1 MVPTENFQQG
11 MASFIPTTKAFILLG
26 KGCRKNGLVAPR
38 NGRRQMKDAPN
49 RAFLFLL
56 AMLCCF
62 CTACADIQPEVQAPP
77 PPDPVFEVDD
87 IQGSTKFATPDEV
100 RQFSHQSTYQ
110 SDGAVI
116 FPGPVHQPP
125 GVPLLHL
132 SILKKNQYIIGP
144 GDVLS
149 LSVWG
154 RPDASS
160 PRMIVGPDGVIS
172 VPRIGFINTKGRT
185 RDSVTEEIKGKLQV
199 YYSKPEISFS
209 IDEYHN
215 NKAFVLGR
223 VENPGMVTF
232 PGEGTLLE
240 ALSIA
245 GGYSTEAED
254 TYLTKCS
261 IIRGNDTIIWI
272 DLNELLQNGNM
283 ALNARIVNNDVIFIP
298 ESQSELVY
306 VMGEVR
312 NPGAYNMTGRLTLLD
327 SLMMAGG
334 PTDDA
339 KKSKLYLI
347 RKTINNKGQVREIDL
362 QHLLASADFSQ
373 NYIMKDNDV
382 LYVSEKGISRFNYV
396 LQKIFPSLE
405 IIELGT
411 NILENFGA
419 MEPIRVEIWGDDE

>member
-1 MVPTENFQQG
+1 M
-11 MASFIPTTKAFILLG
+11 
-26 KGCRKNGLVAPR
+26 KNVQR
-38 NGRRQMKDAPN
+38 YF
-49 RAFLFLL
+49 FLFLL
-56 AMLCCF
+56 AIQCCF
-62 CTACADIQPEVQAPP
+62 FTACADIQPEVQTPQ

-87 IQGSTKFATPDEV
+87 IQASTKFATPDEV
-100 RQFSHQSTYQ
+100 KQFSHRSTYQ
-110 SDGAVI
+110 ADDAII
-116 FPGPVHQPP
+116 FSGPAH
-125 GVPLLHL
+125 GNLDASPLLHL
-132 SILKKNQYIIGP
+132 SMIKKNQYTIGP

-160 PRMIVGPDGVIS
+160 PRMIVGPDGVIT
-172 VPRIGFINTKGRT
+172 VPRIGFIHTEGRT

-199 YYSKPEISFS
+199 YYSNPEISFS

-223 VENPGMVTF
+223 VENPGVVTF

-272 DLNELLQNGNM
+272 DLNELLQHGNM
-283 ALNARIVNNDVIFIP
+283 ALNARIMNNDVIFIP

-306 VMGEVR
+306 VMGEVT

-347 RKTINNKGQVREIDL
+347 RKTIDNKGEVREIDL
-362 QHLLASADFSQ
+362 QHLLTSADFSQ

-396 LQKIFPSLE
+396 LQTIFPSLE

-411 NILENFGA
+411 NVMENFGG
-419 MEPIRVEIWGDDE
+419 MQKVRDKIWGKNE

>member
-1 MVPTENFQQG
+1 MRSGPCLLEAEIKKRNMLEGKTTHCQCKKG
-11 MASFIPTTKAFILLG
+11 LDFI
-26 KGCRKNGLVAPR
+26 
-38 NGRRQMKDAPN
+38 
-49 RAFLFLL
+49 FLL
-56 AMLCCF
+56 VILCCF
-62 CTACADIQPEVQAPP
+62 FTACADIEPKVQAPL

-87 IQGSTKFATPDEV
+87 IQASTKFATPEEV
-100 RQFSHQSTYQ
+100 KQFSHQATHRAGNAIVIPGLPHGSL
-110 SDGAVI
+110 GAA
-116 FPGPVHQPP
+116 
-125 GVPLLHL
+125 PLLHI
-132 SILKKNQYIIGP
+132 STIKKNQYVIGP

-160 PRMIVGPDGVIS
+160 PRMIVGPDGVIT
-172 VPRIGFINTKGRT
+172 VPRIGFIQTKGRT
-185 RDSVTEEIKGKLQV
+185 RESVAQEIRGKLTV

-223 VENPGMVTF
+223 VENPGVVTF

-261 IIRGNDTIIWI
+261 IIRGNHTIIWI

-283 ALNARIVNNDVIFIP
+283 ALNARIMNNDVIFIP

-306 VMGEVR
+306 VMGEVL

-334 PTDDA
+334 PTEDA

-347 RKTINNKGQVREIDL
+347 RKTADNTGEVREIDL
-362 QHLLASADFSQ
+362 QHILTNADFSQ
-373 NYIMKDNDV
+373 NYIMKDNDI
-382 LYVSEKGISRFNYV
+382 LYVSEKSISRFNYA
-396 LQKIFPSLE
+396 LRKIFPSLE

-411 NILENFGA
+411 NVMENFGA
-419 MEPIRVEIWGDDE
+419 MQKVRDKIWGKDE

>member
-1 MVPTENFQQG
+1 M
-11 MASFIPTTKAFILLG
+11 
-26 KGCRKNGLVAPR
+26 KNVQSYCSLFLVA
-38 NGRRQMKDAPN
+38 
-49 RAFLFLL
+49 L
-56 AMLCCF
+56 LCCF
-62 CTACADIQPEVQAPP
+62 FTACADIQPEVQAPP

-87 IQGSTKFATPDEV
+87 IQASTKFATPDEV
-100 RQFSHQSTYQ
+100 KQFSHQSTYQ
-110 SDGAVI
+110 ADNAII
-116 FPGPVHQPP
+116 FPGPVH
-125 GVPLLHL
+125 GNLGASPLLHL
-132 SILKKNQYIIGP
+132 SMIKKNQYIIGP

-154 RPDASS
+154 RPDASA
-160 PRMIVGPDGVIS
+160 PRMIVGPDGVIT
-172 VPRIGFINTKGRT
+172 VPRIGFIHTKGRT
-185 RDSVTEEIKGKLQV
+185 RSSVTEEIKGKLQV
-199 YYSKPEISFS
+199 YYSSPEISFS

-223 VENPGMVTF
+223 VENPGVVTF

-272 DLNELLQNGNM
+272 DLNELLQHGNM
-283 ALNARIVNNDVIFIP
+283 ALNARIMNNDVIFIP

-306 VMGEVR
+306 VMGEVI

-334 PTDDA
+334 PTNDA
-339 KKSKLYLI
+339 RKSKLYLI
-347 RKTINNKGQVREIDL
+347 RKTKDNKGEVREIDL
-362 QHLLASADFSQ
+362 QHILTSADFSQ

-419 MEPIRVEIWGDDE
+419 MDPIRVEIWGDDN

>member
-1 MVPTENFQQG
+1 VIIDPE
-11 MASFIPTTKAFILLG
+11 
-26 KGCRKNGLVAPR
+26 
-38 NGRRQMKDAPN
+38 NGRRKIKEALN
-49 RAFLFLL
+49 RTVLFLL
-56 AMLCCF
+56 ALLCCF
-62 CTACADIQPEVQAPP
+62 CTACADIQPAVQAPL
-77 PPDPVFEVDD
+77 PPDPVFEVDG
-87 IQGSTKFATPDEV
+87 IQASTKFATPNEV
-100 RQFSHQSTYQ
+100 KQFSHNSTYQ
-110 SDGAVI
+110 ADDAII
-116 FPGPVHQPP
+116 FPGPSH
-125 GVPLLHL
+125 GNRGGSPLLHL
-132 SILKKNQYIIGP
+132 SMIKKNQYIIGP

-149 LSVWG
+149 MSVWG
-154 RPDASS
+154 RPDASA
-160 PRMIVGPDGVIS
+160 PKMIVGPDGVIT
-172 VPRIGFINTKGRT
+172 VPRIGFINTAGRT
-185 RDSVTEEIKGKLQV
+185 RDSVTEEIRGKLQV
-199 YYSKPEISFS
+199 YYNMPEISFS

-223 VENPGMVTF
+223 VANPGVVTF

-272 DLNELLQNGNM
+272 DLNELLQRGNM
-283 ALNARIVNNDVIFIP
+283 ALNARIMNNDVIFIP

-306 VMGEVR
+306 VMGEVVT
-312 NPGAYNMTGRLTLLD
+312 PGAYNMTGRLTLLD

-347 RKTINNKGQVREIDL
+347 RKTKENKGAVREIDL
-362 QHLLASADFSQ
+362 QHILTSADFSQ

-396 LQKIFPSLE
+396 LQSIFPSLE
-405 IIELGT
+405 IIEMGT
-411 NILENFGA
+411 NILDSFGV
-419 MEPIRVEIWGDDE
+419 MDPIRVEIWGEDN

>member
-1 MVPTENFQQG
+1 M
-11 MASFIPTTKAFILLG
+11 
-26 KGCRKNGLVAPR
+26 KNV
-38 NGRRQMKDAPN
+38 QSCCS
-49 RAFLFLL
+49 LFLL
-56 AMLCCF
+56 ALLCCF

-87 IQGSTKFATPDEV
+87 SQASTKFATPDEV
-100 RQFSHQSTYQ
+100 KQFSHQSTYQ
-110 SDGAVI
+110 ADNAII
-116 FPGPVHQPP
+116 FPGPAH
-125 GVPLLHL
+125 GNLGGSPLLHL
-132 SILKKNQYIIGP
+132 SMIKKNQYIIGP

-160 PRMIVGPDGVIS
+160 PRMIVGPDGVIT
-172 VPRIGFINTKGRT
+172 VPRIGFIHTKGRT
-185 RDSVTEEIKGKLQV
+185 RNSVAEEIKGKLQI
-199 YYSKPEISFS
+199 YYSNPEISFS

-223 VENPGMVTF
+223 VENPGVVTF

-272 DLNELLQNGNM
+272 DLNELLPNGNM
-283 ALNARIVNNDVIFIP
+283 ALNARIMNNDVIFIP

-306 VMGEVR
+306 VMGEVT

-339 KKSKLYLI
+339 KESKLYLI
-347 RKTINNKGQVREIDL
+347 RKTKNNKGEVREIDL
-362 QHLLASADFSQ
+362 QRILTSADFSQ

-382 LYVSEKGISRFNYV
+382 LYVSEKGISRFNYA

-411 NILENFGA
+411 NIMENFGA
-419 MEPIRVEIWGDDE
+419 MEKVRDKIWGKSE

>member
-1 MVPTENFQQG
+1 MSLVHHLPHFKLYAPG
-11 MASFIPTTKAFILLG
+11 HIFHHPLCLVF
-26 KGCRKNGLVAPR
+26 LVA
-38 NGRRQMKDAPN
+38 MV
-49 RAFLFLL
+49 FL
-56 AMLCCF
+56 
-62 CTACADIQPEVQAPP
+62 CTACADIQPQVQAPA

-87 IQGSTKFATPDEV
+87 LQASTKFATPDEV
-100 RQFSHQSTYQ
+100 KQFSHESTYHTDDAMIL
-110 SDGAVI
+110 SA
-116 FPGPVHQPP
+116 PGTPP
-125 GVPLLHL
+125 FSGPLLHV
-132 SILKKNQYIIGP
+132 SMIKKNQYIIGP

-149 LSVWG
+149 LTVWG
-154 RPDASS
+154 RPDASAL
-160 PRMIVGPDGVIS
+160 RMIVGPDGIIS

-185 RDSVTEEIKGKLQV
+185 RESVAEEIKGKFLA
-199 YYSKPEISFS
+199 YYSNPEISFA

-223 VENPGMVTF
+223 VENPGVVTF

-283 ALNARIVNNDVIFIP
+283 ALNARIMNNDIIFIP

-306 VMGEVR
+306 VMGEVMT
-312 NPGAYNMTGRLTLLD
+312 PGAYNMTGRLTLLD

-334 PTDDA
+334 PTEDA

-347 RKTINNKGQVREIDL
+347 RKTTDNKGEVREIDL
-362 QHLLASADFSQ
+362 QHILTSADFSQ
-373 NYIMKDNDV
+373 NYIMKDNDI
-382 LYVSEKGISRFNYV
+382 LYVSEKSISRFNYA
-396 LQKIFPSLE
+396 LQKILPSLE

-411 NILENFGA
+411 NVMENFGA
-419 MEPIRVEIWGDDE
+419 MQKVRDKIWGKDN

>member
-1 MVPTENFQQG
+1 MGKNQKSLGNKRGTQQTVSLIHHLSHFKFYDPKHFLHNPLCLVFLVTMV
-11 MASFIPTTKAFILLG
+11 
-26 KGCRKNGLVAPR
+26 
-38 NGRRQMKDAPN
+38 
-49 RAFLFLL
+49 FL
-56 AMLCCF
+56 
-62 CTACADIQPEVQAPP
+62 CTACADIQPQVQAPA

-87 IQGSTKFATPDEV
+87 LQASTKFATPDEV
-100 RQFSHQSTYQ
+100 KQFSHESTYQ
-110 SDGAVI
+110 TDDSMI
-116 FPGPVHQPP
+116 ISSPGNPALS
-125 GVPLLHL
+125 GPLLHI
-132 SILKKNQYIIGP
+132 SMIKKNPYIIGP

-149 LSVWG
+149 LTVWG
-154 RPDASS
+154 RPDASA
-160 PRMIVGPDGVIS
+160 PRIIVGPDGVIS

-185 RDSVTEEIKGKLQV
+185 RESVAEEIKGKFLI
-199 YYSKPEISFS
+199 YYSNPEISFA

-223 VENPGMVTF
+223 VENPGVVTF

-245 GGYSTEAED
+245 GGYSTEAEN

-283 ALNARIVNNDVIFIP
+283 ALNARIMNNDVIFIP

-306 VMGEVR
+306 VMGEVE

-339 KKSKLYLI
+339 KDSKLYLI
-347 RKTINNKGQVREIDL
+347 RKTKENQGQVREIDL
-362 QHLLASADFSQ
+362 KHLLESADFSK
-373 NYIMKDNDV
+373 NYIMKDNDI
-382 LYVSEKGISRFNYV
+382 LYVSEKRISRFNYA

-411 NILENFGA
+411 NVMENFGA
-419 MEPIRVEIWGDDE
+419 MQRVRDKIWGKGN

>member
-1 MVPTENFQQG
+1 MSLVHHLPPLNSWTPKHLFQQG
-11 MASFIPTTKAFILLG
+11 LCLV
-26 KGCRKNGLVAPR
+26 CLVA
-38 NGRRQMKDAPN
+38 MV
-49 RAFLFLL
+49 F
-56 AMLCCF
+56 F

-77 PPDPVFEVDD
+77 APDPIFEVDD
-87 IQGSTKFATPDEV
+87 IQASTKFATPDEV
-100 RQFSHQSTYQ
+100 RQFSQQSVYQ
-110 SDGAVI
+110 SDDAMI
-116 FPGPVHQPP
+116 FPAPKNPTPCG
-125 GVPLLHL
+125 PLLHL
-132 SILKKNQYIIGP
+132 SMIKKNQYIIGP

-149 LSVWG
+149 LTVWG
-154 RPDASS
+154 RPDASD

-172 VPRIGFINTKGRT
+172 VPRIGFINTNGRT
-185 RDSVTEEIKGKLQV
+185 RDSVAEEIKGKLLA
-199 YYSKPEISFS
+199 YYSNPEINFS

-223 VENPGMVTF
+223 VENPGVVTF

-245 GGYSTEAED
+245 GGYSTEAEN

-283 ALNARIVNNDVIFIP
+283 ALNARIINNDVIFIP

-306 VMGEVR
+306 VMGEVQT
-312 NPGAYNMTGRLTLLD
+312 PGAYNMTGRLTLLD

-339 KKSKLYLI
+339 KDSKLYLI
-347 RKTINNKGQVREIDL
+347 RKTKDNQGQVREIDL
-362 QHLLASADFSQ
+362 KYLLESADFSK
-373 NYIMKDNDV
+373 NYIMKDNDI
-382 LYVSEKGISRFNYV
+382 LYVSEKRISRFNYA

-411 NILENFGA
+411 NVMENFGA
-419 MEPIRVEIWGDDE
+419 MQRVRDKIWGKDN

>member
-1 MVPTENFQQG
+1 
-11 MASFIPTTKAFILLG
+11 
-26 KGCRKNGLVAPR
+26 
-38 NGRRQMKDAPN
+38 MKYALN
-49 RAFLFLL
+49 NTVLFLL
-56 AMLCCF
+56 ALLCCF

-77 PPDPVFEVDD
+77 PPDPVFEMDD
-87 IQGSTKFATPDEV
+87 IQASTKFATPDEV
-100 RQFSHQSTYQ
+100 KQFSHQSTYQ
-110 SDGAVI
+110 SDDAII
-116 FPGPVHQPP
+116 FPSPAHEPP
-125 GVPLLHL
+125 ATPLLHL
-132 SILKKNQYIIGP
+132 SMIKKNQYIIGP
-144 GDVLS
+144 GDVIS

-154 RPDASS
+154 RSDASS
-160 PRMIVGPDGVIS
+160 PKMIVGPDGVIT
-172 VPRIGFINTKGRT
+172 VPRIGFVHTKGRT
-185 RDSVTEEIKGKLQV
+185 RDSVAEEIKGKLQL
-199 YYSKPEISFS
+199 YYSNPEISFS

-223 VENPGMVTF
+223 VANPGVVTF

-283 ALNARIVNNDVIFIP
+283 ALNARIMNNDVIFIP

-306 VMGEVR
+306 VMGEVIT
-312 NPGAYNMTGRLTLLD
+312 PGAYNMTGRLTLLD

-339 KKSKLYLI
+339 KKSKLYLV
-347 RKTINNKGQVREIDL
+347 RKTKGTKGEVREIDL
-362 QHLLASADFSQ
+362 QHLLKSADFSQ
-373 NYIMKDNDV
+373 NYIMKDNDI

-396 LQKIFPSLE
+396 LQSIFPSLE

-411 NILENFGA
+411 NVMENFGA
-419 MEPIRVEIWGDDE
+419 MQKVRDKIWGKGE

>member
-1 MVPTENFQQG
+1 M
-11 MASFIPTTKAFILLG
+11 S
-26 KGCRKNGLVAPR
+26 LVHHLPHFKLYAPGHIFHNHR
-38 NGRRQMKDAPN
+38 CLVFLVTM
-49 RAFLFLL
+49 LFL
-56 AMLCCF
+56 
-62 CTACADIQPEVQAPP
+62 CTACADIQPQVQAPP

-87 IQGSTKFATPDEV
+87 IQASTKFATPDEV
-100 RQFSHQSTYQ
+100 KQFSHESTYHTDDAMIL
-110 SDGAVI
+110 SA
-116 FPGPVHQPP
+116 PGNPP
-125 GVPLLHL
+125 FCGPLLHV
-132 SILKKNQYIIGP
+132 SMIKKNQYIIGP

-149 LSVWG
+149 LTVWG
-154 RPDASS
+154 RPDASA
-160 PRMIVGPDGVIS
+160 PRMIVGPDGIIS

-185 RDSVTEEIKGKLQV
+185 RESVAEEIKAKFLA
-199 YYSKPEISFS
+199 YYSNPEISFG

-223 VENPGMVTF
+223 VENPGVVTF

-245 GGYSTEAED
+245 GGYSTEAEN

-283 ALNARIVNNDVIFIP
+283 ALNARIMNNDVIFIP

-306 VMGEVR
+306 VMGEVET
-312 NPGAYNMTGRLTLLD
+312 PGAYNMTGRLTLLD

-339 KKSKLYLI
+339 KDSKLYLI
-347 RKTINNKGQVREIDL
+347 RKTKENQGQVREIDL
-362 QHLLASADFSQ
+362 KHLLESADFSK
-373 NYIMKDNDV
+373 NYIMKDNDI
-382 LYVSEKGISRFNYV
+382 LYVSEKRISRFNYA

-411 NILENFGA
+411 NVMENFGA
-419 MEPIRVEIWGDDE
+419 MQRVRDKIWGKGN